1 MAWVPFHTVL
11 RGAVAGA
18 WSASHRRRNAAA
30 EDSTASTRAA
40 TTGATA
46 ACVALL
52 ALGVAN
58 LVGGLALGAG
68 DTASTRAMLE
78 AIHANFTP
86 FGWAMLVCASAA
98 LAPPGRGPF
107 AAAGALCVVALG
119 GLTVAGLVC
128 VCYQAARGAAIDPT
142 LYLHGLYFNLGWP
155 ALHLAA
161 LGACVQTVLRRPWL
175 AAAITAASH
184 LALNVAFDHSLLAF
198 GAPVSPWSA
207 MNGYG
212 PYFWPHVVA
221 GVFWSAWSALL
232 LIGAKCWHRKRTSHD
247 ALAAAWVAVVV
258 CGLSCAWT
266 VRNAPPEP
274 APATPTRAA
283 QAQPTYT
290 RLDLEVE
297 FEAHRQR
304 IRSRGTAVVVNQHDV
319 AIPVLR
325 FAFDSGVTLHHLRLT
340 GEPVAVGHP
349 RHRSYRLN
357 RPLAPKETLKI
368 TFDLERFHHPFD
380 RGQRVNGASAALADL
395 IPSLGPV
402 GEATVAL
409 RVQVGTSLHHTAV
422 APGRQTGEWSENGQ
436 RLFAFAAD
444 APVRLSA
451 RVHSGR
457 YATARTAWE
466 GVAITVYHH
475 PAHAGRVPGMVRLAE
490 RTLARWMAD
499 GTYPHRWLHLV
510 EAPDYRPV
518 AQPPSL
524 LACGWRRA
532 SAAAADVPRLPTGVW
547 VYSEHPPSASE
558 SPSADGGNWFS
569 KRARWRLPC
578 W

>member
-1 MAWVPFHTVL
+1 M
-11 RGAVAGA
+11 AGA
-18 WSASHRRRNAAA
+18 WSASHRGRNVAA
-30 EDSTASTRAA
+30 EDSTASAWSST
-40 TTGATA
+40 TTGRAA
-46 ACVALL
+46 ACVILL
-52 ALGVAN
+52 ALGLAN
-58 LVGGLALGAG
+58 LLGGLALGTGEA
-68 DTASTRAMLE
+68 ASTRTMLE
-78 AIHANFTP
+78 AVHANFVP
-86 FGWAMLVCASAA
+86 FGWALLICASAA
-98 LAPPGRGPF
+98 LARPDRGPF

-119 GLTVAGLVC
+119 GLTIAGLVC
-128 VCYQAARGAAIDPT
+128 VCYQAAGGAPIDPA

-175 AAAITAASH
+175 AAATVAAAH
-184 LALNVAFDHSLLAF
+184 LGLNIAFDHPLLAF
-198 GAPVSPWSA
+198 GAPVRPWSA

-221 GVFWSAWSALL
+221 GVFWSAGSALL
-232 LIGAKCWHRKRTSHD
+232 LIGAECRRRKRASRN
-247 ALAAAWVAVVV
+247 ALAAAWVAAVVS
-258 CGLSCAWT
+258 GLSGAWT
-266 VRNAPPEP
+266 VRNAPPGST
-274 APATPTRAA
+274 AATPTPAA
-283 QAQPTYT
+283 EPQPTYT
-290 RLDLEVE
+290 RLNLEVE
-297 FEAHRQR
+297 FDARRQR
-304 IRSRGTAVVVNQHDV
+304 IHSRGAAVVVNQHDV

-340 GEPVAVGHP
+340 GEPLAADHP
-349 RHRSYRLN
+349 QHRSYRLN

-380 RGQRVNGASAALADL
+380 HRQRVNGASAALADL
-395 IPSLGPV
+395 IPPLGPAAS
-402 GEATVAL
+402 ATVAL
-409 RVQVGTSLHHTAV
+409 RVRVGTGLHHTAV
-422 APGRQTGEWSENGQ
+422 APGRQTGAWSENGQ

-457 YATARTAWE
+457 YAHARATWE

-475 PAHAGRVPGMVRLAE
+475 PAHAWRVPRITRLAE

-499 GTYPHRWLHLV
+499 GAYPHRWLHLV

-518 AQPPSL
+518 AQPPSFL
-524 LACGWRRA
+524 TCGWRGA

-547 VYSEHPPSASE
+547 AYSEH
-558 SPSADGGNWFS
+558 SPSARESPPTDGRNWFF

-578 W
+578 S